1 MKMAEKVKKKDASLL
16 NRVELSEKEMEKHF
30 ADCPRVAMRLYRN
43 PDQEE
48 GQQNEYAEAAI
59 NGHVFLVQRGVTV
72 NVPTPLYLLFKQAGE
87 RFDVE

>member
-1 MKMAEKVKKKDASLL
+1 MAGKEKKSNPALQ
-16 NRVELSEKEMEKHF
+16 NRLEQSEKDMEQYF

-48 GQQNEYAEAAI
+48 NVQNEYAEAAI

>member
-1 MKMAEKVKKKDASLL
+1 MAGKVKKNDPSLQ
-16 NRVELSEKEMEKHF
+16 NRLEQSEKDMERYF
-30 ADCPRVAMRLYRN
+30 TDCPRVAMRLYRN

-48 GQQNEYAEAAI
+48 GEQNEYAEAAI

>member
-1 MKMAEKVKKKDASLL
+1 MAGKEKKKDPSLK
-16 NRVELSEKEMEKHF
+16 NRLEQSEKDMEKYF

-48 GQQNEYAEAAI
+48 GEINEYAEAAI

-72 NVPTPLYLLFKQAGE
+72 TVPTPLYLLFKQAGE